1 MKKWFYVLSA
11 IVAVIA
17 VVAFVGDF
25 EMGSGLVSLA
35 AVAPMATGTGKE
47 GAGVAVT
54 DQALD
59 TAVTEENA
67 PDLLEVDLDE
77 MVVKMK
83 PSSTPIDQIM
93 RHAKTQNVQGMEFGY
108 YAVDVRSEKDSVTEA
123 YTPPASPT
131 NADLRVTIST
141 ARPEL
146 FDVTDTI
153 LFPNVKLDDGKSL
166 VVRVVAKAD
175 DGKLIV
181 MGLNGTPSDDIDGY
195 FLPEIPAESEIVRMG
210 RAAGELDVQSPMLE
224 SLPKKQT
231 NYCQI
236 YKMQIE
242 ASKIFLD
249 SKKEVNWNFT
259 DLEENAIYDMRRG
272 MEKSQIFGVKGKIYD
287 DVKKQ
292 NIWTTE
298 GIWWQA
304 GKEFQYQADEFT
316 KESFV
321 DMTKQAFIGNNGSN
335 RRVLIGGS
343 DFISMVSKLTVD
355 KQLDA
360 TDLEV
365 KWGIT
370 WNLIVTNFGTL
381 YCLHDEV
388 FDQVGMPGNGLIIDP
403 EFLTKRVFQSF
414 GKIDLDLVKS
424 GQRNTDAR
432 IYTEISGVILKY
444 PEAHMRIVK
453 AG

>member
-1 MKKWFYVLSA
+1 MKKLFYVLSA

-17 VVAFVGDF
+17 VVAFIGDF
-25 EMGSGLVSLA
+25 EIGGLCTMA
-35 AVAPMATGTGKE
+35 AVVPAVTGTGKE
-47 GAGVAVT
+47 GSGVAVT
-54 DQALD
+54 DQVLD
-59 TAVTEENA
+59 TAVSDEVN
-67 PDLLEVDLDE
+67 PDLLEVDIDE
-77 MVVKMK
+77 MVLKMK
-83 PSSTPIDQIM
+83 PSSTPLDQIM
-93 RHAKTQNVQGMEFGY
+93 RHAKSQNVKSMEFGY
-108 YAVDVRSEKDSVTEA
+108 YAVDVRPEKDTVSEK
-123 YTPPASPT
+123 YTAPSAPT
-131 NADLRVTIST
+131 TADLRVTLSNN
-141 ARPEL
+141 RPEL

-153 LFPNVKLDDGKSL
+153 LFPGVKVADGKSL

-181 MGLNGTPSDDIDGY
+181 MGLNGTPSDEIDGY
-195 FLPEIPAESEIVRMG
+195 FLPEIPQGAEMVRMG

-231 NYCQI
+231 NFCQI

-242 ASKIFLD
+242 ASKIFID

-272 MEKSQIFGVKGKIYD
+272 MEKSQLFGIKGKIFD
-287 DVKKQ
+287 TAKKQ

-304 GKEFQYQADEFT
+304 GKDFQYQEDEFT

-343 DFISMVSKLTVD
+343 DFISMVSKLMVD
-355 KQLDA
+355 KKLNA
-360 TDLEV
+360 TDIEV

-381 YCLHDEV
+381 YCLHDET
-388 FDQVGMPGNGLIIDP
+388 FDQVGMPGNGMIIDP
-403 EFLTKRVFQSF
+403 EFLTKRVFQPF

-432 IYTEISGVILKY
+432 IFTEISGVVLKY
-444 PEAHMRIVK
+444 PEAHMRIVR
-453 AG
+453 AE